1 MNVVIEDDSKKQKRL
16 KIFYISVIVICII
29 AIIAALVI
37 QIVKE
42 KNPVIT
48 GNNTGSGSQL
58 PELSDSE
65 ISEYKEQFNN
75 IFENKVNYLEN
86 NAYRIDKIYEE
97 EEIVYLGYQNNESK
111 VNDYELNV
119 NIPYIN
125 IKNETINEFNNQI
138 RETFEQKAKS
148 VLNTQGNSVIYT
160 VDYSAY
166 VSNNILSLVVKS
178 TLKEG
183 GNPQREIVQTYNYDL
198 ANQQR
203 CTIDAMLELKGITKK
218 DATQKIEDEIQT
230 VQERVEELAELGYTV
245 YQRDYTSDI
254 YDINNAT
261 EYFLGEDNALY
272 IIYAYGNENHTSEMD
287 IVVM

>member
-1 MNVVIEDDSKKQKRL
+1 MNFSDCMYRKGQELFS
-16 KIFYISVIVICII
+16 IS
-29 AIIAALVI
+29 
-37 QIVKE
+37 
-42 KNPVIT
+42 
-48 GNNTGSGSQL
+48 
-58 PELSDSE
+58 
-65 ISEYKEQFNN
+65 N
-75 IFENKVNYLEN
+75 INSV
-86 NAYRIDKIYEE
+86 
-97 EEIVYLGYQNNESK
+97 
-111 VNDYELNV
+111 
-119 NIPYIN
+119 
-125 IKNETINEFNNQI
+125 NEFNNQI